1 MNTWLG
7 INLWPSSK
15 DPSSSSSDPRSSPPS
30 PSSTSN
36 DADVVVVVVVVVVVR
51 VVDFFGG
58 NRPRLK
64 VKAPPSSRGSSS
76 AAARSDV
83 IVVDVVVVVD
93 AVDGV
98 SRLTFCLRAPNPL
111 AFSTSS
117 TYSSSL
123 IKSDLSS
130 ASSSSS
136 SPPKIP
142 IPVSSS
148 LSGLCFSESEAPKAS
163 CRPGP
168 WDEILGPD
176 GLYKRS
182 H

>member
-36 DADVVVVVVVVVVVR
+36 DADVVVVVVVVVDVVVR

-64 VKAPPSSRGSSS
+64 VKAPPSSRGSLS
-76 AAARSDV
+76 AAAGSDV
-83 IVVDVVVVVD
+83 IVEDVVVVVD
-93 AVDGV
+93 VV

-130 ASSSSS
+130 ASSSS

-168 WDEILGPD
+168 WDEILGPE

>member
-15 DPSSSSSDPRSSPPS
+15 APSSSSSDPRSSPPS

-36 DADVVVVVVVVVVVR
+36 DADVVVVVVVVVDVVVR

-83 IVVDVVVVVD
+83 IVVDVVVVDV
-93 AVDGV
+93 V

-168 WDEILGPD
+168 WDEILGPE